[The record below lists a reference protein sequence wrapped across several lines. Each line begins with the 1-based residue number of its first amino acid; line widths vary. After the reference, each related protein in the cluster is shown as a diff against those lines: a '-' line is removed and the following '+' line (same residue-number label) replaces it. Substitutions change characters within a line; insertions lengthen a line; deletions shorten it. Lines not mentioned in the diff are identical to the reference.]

1 MKSSIFWIIFTFG
14 ALIVLSVF
22 GYKAWQRSQTAA
34 SSKRSRRE
42 NSGNERSPISHP
54 QPGNP
59 TNDRTQFRPSLKTN
73 PADAPTQ
80 LGQFRKIDSA
90 DEQTARRLSQ
100 KAYLSD
106 EQTQLRP
113 SHKVDPVDERTRL
126 GYSQDIDED
135 EPTQIKRERTNK
147 VESDDDP
154 TTF

>member
-1 MKSSIFWIIFTFG
+1 MKSSIFWVIFTFG

-34 SSKRSRRE
+34 SSKRSGRE
-42 NSGNERSPISHP
+42 NSKDERSPIAQP

-59 TNDRTQFRPSLKTN
+59 TNERTQLRPSHKVN

-80 LGQFRKIDSA
+80 LGQFRKIDAA
-90 DEQTARRLSQ
+90 DDQTVPRHSS
-100 KAYLSD
+100 YLSD
-106 EQTQLRP
+106 EQTQLRS
-113 SHKVDPVDERTRL
+113 SHRVEPVDERMQL

-135 EPTQIKRERTNK
+135 EPTQIKRDRTNK
-147 VESDDDP
+147 VEPDDDP